1 MAAKDIDS
9 LIEEGF
15 TGREDGKYKKAI
27 RTFAK
32 VIKQA
37 PNNPLGY
44 FGKAEASVGDT
55 RLSLM
60 DLSKLYRK
68 ATELEPKNDQYLS
81 AYADFCLT
89 NGLLDKG
96 AELYEK
102 VAALVPENAP
112 AIYIDLAYGYYNN
125 GMLFLERQPGKEK
138 EDIYRESFAY
148 LKKGL
153 GIEEGEAMAYLDK
166 LVKFEESEKD
176 GMLDLSFGE
185 KLSGTEKNAIGENPQ
200 LGELDAMCSNSKD
213 PFTLLEFGQEFF
225 FAGLPLTGEKYYL
238 EAVGMDEEMG
248 FEIYNDLASL
258 LYMAG
263 GELAERGAIAG
274 DEINEITTRS
284 LYYSIR
290 AMKLSAAKMKE
301 ML

>member
-9 LIEEGF
+9 IIEEGF
-15 TGREDGKYKKAI
+15 NSIEDGKYKKAI
-27 RTFAK
+27 KTFDKA
-32 VIKQA
+32 IKEA
-37 PNNPLGY
+37 PDNPLGY

-55 RLSLM
+55 KLSLM

-68 ATELEPKNDQYLS
+68 ATELEPRNDQYLS
-81 AYADFCLT
+81 AYADFCLA

-96 AELYEK
+96 AELYEM
-102 VAALVPENAP
+102 VAELVPENAP
-112 AIYIDLAYGYYNN
+112 AIYIDLAYGYYNY
-125 GMLFLERQPGKEK
+125 GMLFLERQPGKKK
-138 EDIYRESFAY
+138 EDIYRQSFAY
-148 LKKGL
+148 LRKGL
-153 GIEEGEAMAYLDK
+153 GLGDEKAMDYLDK

-176 GMLDLSFGE
+176 TMLELSFGE
-185 KLSGTEKNAIGENPQ
+185 KLAESERKIIKENPQ
-200 LGELDAMCSNSKD
+200 LAELDAMCSKSED
-213 PFTLLEFGQEFF
+213 PLTLLEFGQEFF

-263 GELAERGAIAG
+263 GELAESGDIAG
-274 DEINEITTRS
+274 DETDEITAKS

-290 AMKLSAAKMKE
+290 AMKLSAGKLRE
-301 ML
+301 IL

>member
-1 MAAKDIDS
+1 MVAKDIES

-15 TGREDGKYKKAI
+15 TNVEDGKYKKAI
-27 RTFAK
+27 KTFDK

-68 ATELEPKNDQYLS
+68 ATELEPQNDQYLS

-102 VAALVPENAP
+102 VAELVPESSP
-112 AIYIDLAYGYYNN
+112 AIYIDLAYGYYNY
-125 GMLFLERQPGKEK
+125 GMLFLQRQPGKEK

-153 GIEEGEAMAYLDK
+153 GLGEGEAMAHLEK
-166 LVKFEESEKD
+166 LVKFEENDKD
-176 GMLDLSFGE
+176 GMLELSFGE
-185 KLSGTEKNAIGENPQ
+185 KLFENEMKAIENNPQ
-200 LGELDAMCSNSKD
+200 LGKLNAMCSNSKD
-213 PFTLLEFGQEFF
+213 PLTLLEFGQEFF

-263 GELAERGAIAG
+263 GEMVERGDIAEDET
-274 DEINEITTRS
+274 DEITAKS

-290 AMKLSAAKMKE
+290 SMKLSASKLRE
-301 ML
+301 MM

>member
-1 MAAKDIDS
+1 MAAKDTDS

-15 TGREDGKYKKAI
+15 NSIENGKYKKAI
-27 RTFAK
+27 KTFDK
-32 VIKQA
+32 VIKQS
-37 PNNPLGY
+37 PNDPLGY

-68 ATELEPKNDQYLS
+68 ATELEPLNDQYLS
-81 AYADFCLT
+81 AYADFCLS

-96 AELYEK
+96 AQLYEK
-102 VAALVPENAP
+102 VAELVPENAP
-112 AIYIDLAYGYYNN
+112 AVYIDLAYGYCNY

-138 EDIYRESFAY
+138 EDIYRESFGY

-153 GIEEGEAMAYLDK
+153 GLGEEEVTTYLDK
-166 LVKFEESEKD
+166 LVKYEESGTD
-176 GMLDLSFGE
+176 GLLELSFGE
-185 KLSGTEKNAIGENPQ
+185 KLAESERKAIKEDSQ
-200 LGELDAMCSNSKD
+200 LEELDVMCSNSQD
-213 PFTLLEFGQEFF
+213 PLTLLEFGQEFF

-238 EAVGMDEEMG
+238 EAAGMDEEMG

-263 GELAERGAIAG
+263 GEMSERGVIAG
-274 DEINEITTRS
+274 DESDEIKAKS

-290 AMKLSAAKMKE
+290 AMKLSVGKIRGI
-301 ML
+301 L